1 MSSIRDISQIY
12 NSANKKITGKI
23 SFKVGDKFAAKI
35 LSSSEDGKG
44 IVLRTVDGWQFPAIL
59 EDVIG
64 LLPEALVKFQVLG
77 YDNGEIKLKLVPKE
91 EGDNTKA
98 EESLLEIAKDNGLE
112 EEDLE
117 LLKTMTRFSIPLERE
132 NISKVKSLVDFLN
145 KIKKDP
151 DQIEDFIFKYL
162 KSNQINPQSKEG
174 VEIANILR
182 SFFEEFKE
190 MPLEEI
196 LLFMENEIELTE
208 DNIKSFKEIFAKDQG
223 LKNSLKTIT
232 NSINSFLQETSN
244 KSIVDS
250 NGFYQEELLGNEDLS
265 KEFLQIYYKEAE
277 MDVEI
282 NENYKD
288 SSIKTTNN
296 QLDFES
302 SDIGKKLLANGFD
315 DKLTDL
321 IMKELPERLKESQG
335 RAKIIIKEEVVDKV
349 VETMK
354 ETIEV
359 KGKLEGKEIL
369 DVIKHKLQNSP
380 ELKAMLPEKEI
391 EDIFHRLK
399 DKKDLNELINVK
411 RNSDT
416 ANKVMEQ
423 VKEKLEELKSLVK
436 TIIDTK
442 SEIDSKSWSGILN
455 NVKANINDI
464 KLFNT
469 ISGEYYYMDIPI
481 KFKEDDYPCKLIIK
495 DDRKKGKRIDSNNV
509 KMAVTIST
517 VKMGKIDIY
526 LDIKDRNMKLDFKC
540 EEQWVKI
547 LDLAKAK
554 LYKVLEDSNYNVSIN
569 VSEREKEM
577 NIANC
582 REFFQDTYNSNIN
595 VVV

>member
-1 MSSIRDISQIY
+1 
-12 NSANKKITGKI
+12 
-23 SFKVGDKFAAKI
+23 
-35 LSSSEDGKG
+35 
-44 IVLRTVDGWQFPAIL
+44 
-59 EDVIG
+59 
-64 LLPEALVKFQVLG
+64 
-77 YDNGEIKLKLVPKE
+77 
-91 EGDNTKA
+91 
-98 EESLLEIAKDNGLE
+98 
-112 EEDLE
+112 
-117 LLKTMTRFSIPLERE
+117 
-132 NISKVKSLVDFLN
+132 
-145 KIKKDP
+145 
-151 DQIEDFIFKYL
+151 
-162 KSNQINPQSKEG
+162 
-174 VEIANILR
+174 
-182 SFFEEFKE
+182 
-190 MPLEEI
+190 
-196 LLFMENEIELTE
+196 
-208 DNIKSFKEIFAKDQG
+208 
-223 LKNSLKTIT
+223 
-232 NSINSFLQETSN
+232 
-244 KSIVDS
+244 
-250 NGFYQEELLGNEDLS
+250 
-265 KEFLQIYYKEAE
+265 

-481 KFKEDDYPCKLIIK
+481 KFKEDDYPWKPIIK

-547 LDLAKAK
+547 LIWQKQNFIRYWKIVIIMCLLMFRK
-554 LYKVLEDSNYNVSIN
+554 
-569 VSEREKEM
+569 EKKK
-577 NIANC
+577 
-582 REFFQDTYNSNIN
+582 
-595 VVV
+595 